1 MYSEIHRKESDGM
14 VYDFMDIL
22 NKAIELQASDIH
34 FTVAMPPILRVRGE
48 LLPYGDEPLTPEDTK
63 EICEHL
69 MNDEKKKIFEERGE
83 VDFSWSIPS
92 TSRYR
97 VNVYKQRGSYT
108 AALRMIN
115 VKIPTVEELRL
126 PAILNTMAL
135 KPRGMFLV
143 TGPTGSGKSTTLA
156 AMVGHINNNRKCHVL
171 TIEDPIEYMHK
182 HNKSMINQREVG
194 GDTNSFANALRA
206 ALREDPDVI
215 LVGEMRDFETIST
228 AISAAETGHFV
239 MSTLHTTTAAQTIDR
254 IIDTFPPHQQQQV
267 RTQLA
272 AIIQGIVCQQLIKTA
287 DGSMLVPALEV
298 LIANDAIRNLI
309 REGKNHQIETV
320 LQTNI
325 KNGMMPMDYSLA
337 QLVKSKTIKVEDA
350 YLRCVDPEIFKRYM
364 SM

>member
-1 MYSEIHRKESDGM
+1 M
-14 VYDFMDIL
+14 VYDLMDIL
-22 NKAIELQASDIH
+22 KKAIELKASDIH
-34 FTVAMPPILRVRGE
+34 FTVARPPTLRVKGE
-48 LLPYGDEPLTPEDTK
+48 LFPYGEIALAPEDTK
-63 EICEHL
+63 DICYHF
-69 MNDEKKKIFEERGE
+69 MNDEKKKILEERGE

-115 VKIPTVEELRL
+115 VNIPTVEELKL
-126 PAILNTMAL
+126 PAILNAIAL

-156 AMVGHINNNRKCHVL
+156 AMVGHINKNRKCHVL

-182 HNKSMINQREVG
+182 HDQCMVNQREVG
-194 GDTNSFANALRA
+194 SDTNTFANALRA

-215 LVGEMRDFETIST
+215 MVGEMRDFETIST

-239 MSTLHTTTAAQTIDR
+239 LSTLHTTTASQTIDR
-254 IIDTFPPHQQQQV
+254 IIDTFPPHQHQQV

-272 AIIQGIVCQQLIKTA
+272 AIIQGIVCQQLMKTA
-287 DGSMLVPALEV
+287 DGKMLVPAMEV

-309 REGKNHQIETV
+309 REGKNHQIDTV

-337 QLVKSKTIKVEDA
+337 QLAKAKIIRTEDA
-350 YLRCVDPEIFKRYM
+350 AVRCVDPEIFRRYM
-364 SM
+364 TM

>member
-1 MYSEIHRKESDGM
+1 M
-14 VYDFMDIL
+14 VYDFMEIL
-22 NKAIELQASDIH
+22 EKALELKASDIH
-34 FTVAMPPILRVRGE
+34 FTVAKPPILRVKGD
-48 LLPYGDEPLTPEDTK
+48 LFPYGEEELTPEDTT
-63 EICEHL
+63 EICGLLLNE
-69 MNDEKKKIFEERGE
+69 DKKKIFVEKGE

-97 VNVYKQRGSYT
+97 VNVYKQRGSCT
-108 AALRMIN
+108 VAMRMIN
-115 VKIPTVEELRL
+115 VNIPTVEELKL
-126 PAILNTMAL
+126 PTVLNTIAL

-156 AMVGHINNNRKCHVL
+156 AMVGHINKNRKCHIL

-182 HNKSMINQREVG
+182 HDKCMVNQREVG
-194 GDTNSFANALRA
+194 SDTHTFSNALRA

-215 LVGEMRDFETIST
+215 MVGEMRDFETIST

-239 MSTLHTTTAAQTIDR
+239 MSTLHTTTASQTIDR

-272 AIIQGIVCQQLIKTA
+272 SILQGIVCQQLIKSA
-287 DGSMLVPALEV
+287 DGKMRVPAMEV

-309 REGKNHQIETV
+309 REGKNHQIDTV

-337 QLVKSKTIKVEDA
+337 QLAKAKIIRTEDA
-350 YLRCVDPEIFKRYM
+350 AVRCVDPEIFKRYM
-364 SM
+364 TM

>member
-1 MYSEIHRKESDGM
+1 M
-14 VYDFMDIL
+14 VYDFMEIL
-22 NKAIELQASDIH
+22 ERAIELLASDIH
-34 FTVAMPPILRVRGE
+34 FTVGKPPILRVKGD
-48 LLPYGDEPLTPEDTK
+48 LLPYGEEELTPEDTE
-63 EICEHL
+63 EICLRL
-69 MNDEKKKIFEERGE
+69 MNEDKRKAFEERGE

-97 VNVYKQRGSYT
+97 VNVYRQRGSYT

-126 PAILNTMAL
+126 PAVLNTMAL

-182 HNKSMINQREVG
+182 HNKCMVNQREVG
-194 GDTNSFANALRA
+194 SDTITFANALRA

-215 LVGEMRDFETIST
+215 MVGEMRDFETIST

-239 MSTLHTTTAAQTIDR
+239 LSTLHTTTAALTIDR

-272 AIIQGIVCQQLIKTA
+272 SIIQGVVCQQLIKTA
-287 DGSMLVPALEV
+287 DGKMRVPAMEV
-298 LIANDAIRNLI
+298 MIANDAIRNLI
-309 REGKNHQIETV
+309 REGKIHQIDTV

-337 QLVKSKTIKVEDA
+337 QLAKGKIITTEEAAI
-350 YLRCVDPEIFKRYM
+350 RCVDPEIFRRYM
-364 SM
+364 TT